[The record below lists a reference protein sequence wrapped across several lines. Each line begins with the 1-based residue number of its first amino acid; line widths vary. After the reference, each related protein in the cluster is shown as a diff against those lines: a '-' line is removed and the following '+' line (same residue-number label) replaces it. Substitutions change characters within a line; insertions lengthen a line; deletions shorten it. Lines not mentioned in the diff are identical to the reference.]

1 MTAAYR
7 PTQPNAHYRRV
18 ACLIQDGPVFL
29 DLIGTCHSE
38 YQKPVI
44 LKPEHLVLH
53 TLQQDCRQNSP
64 HVPGAPRG
72 GHKIE
77 SDQKGL
83 HSPQFM
89 SATAME
95 EFYRACLGHTDPL
108 CSSSSLSVLR
118 VSVAPTELLFN
129 HKHTS
134 SSSPSSA
141 FTQSVSIAN
150 HTRRKLSLVWTAA
163 QESPFSI
170 SPSSCDLAPL
180 KSTLFR
186 VVYAPKQ
193 LNTLHG
199 AQLECFAYY
208 KVLLFY
214 TLRQHFIFPAN
225 SSGLAGPAHPS
236 HQEPKPVAS
245 EVGWLI
251 CFCALILVVFSDIFQ
266 CIVCSLDL
274 PRDH

>member
-1 MTAAYR
+1 EQLHCPAAYR

-18 ACLIQDGPVFL
+18 ACLVLDGPVFL
-29 DLIGTCHSE
+29 DLIGTCHSGH
-38 YQKPVI
+38 QKPAI

-64 HVPGAPRG
+64 HATAALRG

-95 EFYRACLGHTDPL
+95 DFYRGCLGHTDPL
-108 CSSSSLSVLR
+108 CLKSSLSLLR

-141 FTQSVSIAN
+141 FTQSVSITN
-150 HTRRKLSLVWTAA
+150 HTRRKLGLMWTAA

-180 KSTLFR
+180 KSALFVWLCLTVTDHTNMTCIHCCTSHYFILFLTLMSFDVLCQ
-186 VVYAPKQ
+186 VVQ
-193 LNTLHG
+193 
-199 AQLECFAYY
+199 
-208 KVLLFY
+208 
-214 TLRQHFIFPAN
+214 I
-225 SSGLAGPAHPS
+225 HPDRGRLCPG
-236 HQEPKPVAS
+236 E
-245 EVGWLI
+245 
-251 CFCALILVVFSDIFQ
+251 CALCVLTFTSTDYPTVHQ
-266 CIVCSLDL
+266 LDVICQVTQ
-274 PRDH
+274 PHHRKV